1 MTVGRQQFHTVRHH
15 PIFQGGEYYMLKLI
29 CFFQTMLSDVKREEG
44 QTLVEYGLIIG
55 LIAVA
60 LIAVLL
66 LLTGSLSTIFS
77 TVTSALKAA

>member
-1 MTVGRQQFHTVRHH
+1 
-15 PIFQGGEYYMLKLI
+15 MLKLI
-29 CFFQTMLSDVKREEG
+29 AFFQTMLSDVKRDEG

>member
-1 MTVGRQQFHTVRHH
+1 
-15 PIFQGGEYYMLKLI
+15 MLKLI
-29 CFFQTMLSDVKREEG
+29 AFLQTMLSDVKREEG

-77 TVTSALKAA
+77 TVTSALSAA